1 MYSIIHNFTIHSNAK
16 KVFEAMSTPEGLN
29 NWWTL
34 KCSGKPALNE
44 EYNLNFT
51 DEYDW
56 FAKISKFEENKLI
69 EFSMEKAMEDWLPTK
84 FGFELNEDGNQTHVH
99 FYHTNWQEQ
108 NQHYG
113 ITSYCWA
120 NLLRQMKDYI
130 EKGIITEFSKRN

>member
-1 MYSIIHNFTIHSNAK
+1 MYTIIHNFTIQSNAE
-16 KVFEAMSTPEGLN
+16 KVFEAISTPEGLN

-56 FAKISKFEENKLI
+56 YAKISKFEENKLI
-69 EFSMEKAMEDWLPTK
+69 EFSMIKAMDDWMSTR
-84 FGFELNEDGNQTHVH
+84 FGFELTGEGNQTNVH
-99 FYHTNWQEQ
+99 FYHTNWREQ
-108 NQHYG
+108 NKEYG
-113 ITSYCWA
+113 VTSYCWA

>member
-1 MYSIIHNFTIHSNAK
+1 MFSIIHNFTIHSNAK
-16 KVFEAMSTPEGLN
+16 KVFETISTPEGLN

-56 FAKISKFEENKLI
+56 FAKISKFEENKFI
-69 EFSMEKAMEDWLPTK
+69 EFSMVKAMEDWMPTK

-120 NLLRQMKDYI
+120 NLLRQMKVYI